1 MRLVW
6 AEITRLFGR
15 RFTAVAL
22 IVLLL
27 ALGGSQLVVNK
38 ALAPPSGEERA
49 AAQQAYDQ
57 AYKDWVANH
66 DKYERD
72 CRDTGGTPEECTVP
86 EPTMADFSVDPTL
99 VR

>member
-1 MRLVW
+1 MMRLVW

-38 ALAPPSGEERA
+38 ALSPPTGEERA

-57 AYKDWVANH
+57 AHQDWVANH

-86 EPTMADFSVDPTL
+86 EPHTG
-99 VR
+99 